1 MTTESIVAH
10 NAAGTAPQ
18 NVSSAK
24 KKYLS
29 VAQGVALIYGTNI
42 GAGVLSLPYAARNGG
57 FLALVVALLIAGTL
71 TTISMLY
78 IAEVS
83 LRTKK
88 PLQLSG
94 LAEKYLGQ
102 WGRWLVFIAIVVNS
116 VGALI
121 AYASGSGILI
131 GNLTGLPPIVGTL
144 GFFVLGTLIMWKG
157 LHTASFVEALITTGM
172 ATIIIVLC
180 VWTVLGPG
188 ISADNLIVFH
198 PFFIVPIMNLAVFTF
213 LAQYVVPEIARGVNP
228 ATPKAVPRAII
239 IGMVA
244 TGVTLAA
251 VPFAALG
258 LLGTGVSEVV
268 TISWGEALAPVAYYM
283 ANAFALLAM
292 FTSFIAIGFT
302 AMRNVLDI
310 GHWPEHGWQRSVA
323 VGLTV
328 LPPLAI
334 SLAGL
339 GGFVA
344 ALSYA
349 GGFAGAIMS
358 IIPVLLLRNSRK
370 SGDQEPVWK
379 ATWQAHP
386 IFQILLIVVY
396 SLAFVYSVLAIV
408 GLMPAGWA

>member
-1 MTTESIVAH
+1 
-10 NAAGTAPQ
+10 
-18 NVSSAK
+18 
-24 KKYLS
+24 
-29 VAQGVALIYGTNI
+29 
-42 GAGVLSLPYAARNGG
+42 
-57 FLALVVALLIAGTL
+57 
-71 TTISMLY
+71 
-78 IAEVS
+78 
-83 LRTKK
+83 
-88 PLQLSG
+88 
-94 LAEKYLGQ
+94 
-102 WGRWLVFIAIVVNS
+102 
-116 VGALI
+116 
-121 AYASGSGILI
+121 
-131 GNLTGLPPIVGTL
+131 
-144 GFFVLGTLIMWKG
+144 
-157 LHTASFVEALITTGM
+157 M

-180 VWTVLGPG
+180 GWTVLGPG

-302 AMRNVLDI
+302 AMRNELDI
-310 GHWPEHGWQRSVA
+310 GRWPEHRWQRSVA